1 MIHRMNDEGYTLL
14 LTDEEGSEIECE
26 VLDRIELDGS
36 SFVVLLPVDNDS
48 SEPEAIILRE
58 DASGDLSGLEDADL
72 LDRVFAL
79 FLEKNGFNN

>member
-1 MIHRMNDEGYTLL
+1 MNDEGYTLL

-36 SFVVLLPVDNDS
+36 SFVVLLPVDDDS

-58 DASGDLSGLEDADL
+58 DAFGDLSGLEDADL

>member
-26 VLDRIELDGS
+26 VLDRIELDGNA
-36 SFVVLLPVDNDS
+36 FLVLLPVDDDS

>member
-1 MIHRMNDEGYTLL
+1 MNDEGYTLL